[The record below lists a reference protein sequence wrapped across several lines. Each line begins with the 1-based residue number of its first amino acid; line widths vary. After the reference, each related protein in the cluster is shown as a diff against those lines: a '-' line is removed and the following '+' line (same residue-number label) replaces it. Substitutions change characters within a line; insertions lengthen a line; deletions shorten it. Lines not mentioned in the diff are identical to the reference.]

1 MPEPLSLRNLSW
13 ALNTLLELVLLFYLL
28 RRKLYRSH
36 TPFFIYIVAVL
47 LQSAVV
53 AASYRYFGEGSVAS
67 FNIAWTTQ
75 AIVICARWFA
85 VIDIARKA
93 FAGFSGIWE
102 LAVRVLFVGTACV
115 LIYSI
120 WSAGNRW
127 TLAVLTADRAEELC
141 IAAFIVF
148 LLIFVRYYGMPLNDF
163 ERMLAIGFVL
173 YSCFAV
179 INISIYEHFRRPFAA
194 LWNYLEMLTFIASLT
209 LWIVAIRRYAES
221 TEVAVEP
228 ALTQEHYLE
237 LSQKLNS
244 RLHLLNHRLDH
255 LFRSGDPRP

>member
-1 MPEPLSLRNLSW
+1 MLEPLSLRDLSW
-13 ALNTLLELVLLFYLL
+13 ALNTLLELVLLFFLL

-36 TPFFIYIVAVL
+36 GPFLIYIVAVI

-53 AASYRYFGEGSVAS
+53 AASYRYLGERSVAS
-67 FNIAWTTQ
+67 FNIAWSSQ
-75 AIVICARWFA
+75 AVVICTRWFA
-85 VIDIARKA
+85 VIDIAKKA
-93 FAGFSGIWE
+93 LEGFSSIWE

-115 LIYSI
+115 LIYAI
-120 WSAGNRW
+120 GSAGNRW

-148 LLIFVRYYGMPLNDF
+148 LLIFLRYYGLPLNDL

-173 YSCFAV
+173 YSCSAV
-179 INISIYEHFRRPFAA
+179 INNSIYEHFRLPFAP

-209 LWIVAIRRYAES
+209 LWIGAVRRYAES
-221 TEVAVEP
+221 TEVAAEP
-228 ALTQEHYLE
+228 ALTPEHYLE

-244 RLHLLNHRLDH
+244 RLHLLNQRLDH
-255 LFRSGDPRP
+255 FFRSGDPRP